1 MRTRVRTPINLSY
14 CSKRLGESRTGII
27 ERIEPNI
34 KDRIYSSFVIRGSY
48 KLIKV
53 NVEKE
58 RKRKNRK
65 KTTPPNTKPRLR
77 SVLITRSVV
86 EETMQM
92 KILCSDDPASPFL
105 PPPSPSLSLLF
116 QVELNPKHFIR
127 VVLARLTIHY
137 TLVNSVQEVSATA
150 SAKNLIGHR
159 YSSHQISF
167 TFITGDGS
175 CSSTHTRYITLQ
187 HGHVYNMD
195 THTHTHRDACIRATC
210 INQRRCLASHS
221 CLFLVRGR
229 PTSAIHALRRE
240 Y

>member
-92 KILCSDDPASPFL
+92 KILCSDDPASLFSL
-105 PPPSPSLSLLF
+105 PLPLLLSSLPGRIES
-116 QVELNPKHFIR
+116 E
-127 VVLARLTIHY
+127 
-137 TLVNSVQEVSATA
+137 TL
-150 SAKNLIGHR
+150 
-159 YSSHQISF
+159 HQ
-167 TFITGDGS
+167 GGS
-175 CSSTHTRYITLQ
+175 C
-187 HGHVYNMD
+187 
-195 THTHTHRDACIRATC
+195 
-210 INQRRCLASHS
+210 ASHDP
-221 CLFLVRGR
+221 LHPR
-229 PTSAIHALRRE
+229 
-240 Y
+240 

>member
-1 MRTRVRTPINLSY
+1 MRTRVQTPINLSY

-105 PPPSPSLSLLF
+105 PPLSSLPGRIES
-116 QVELNPKHFIR
+116 E
-127 VVLARLTIHY
+127 
-137 TLVNSVQEVSATA
+137 TL
-150 SAKNLIGHR
+150 
-159 YSSHQISF
+159 HQ
-167 TFITGDGS
+167 GGS
-175 CSSTHTRYITLQ
+175 C
-187 HGHVYNMD
+187 
-195 THTHTHRDACIRATC
+195 
-210 INQRRCLASHS
+210 ASHDP
-221 CLFLVRGR
+221 LHPR
-229 PTSAIHALRRE
+229 
-240 Y
+240 